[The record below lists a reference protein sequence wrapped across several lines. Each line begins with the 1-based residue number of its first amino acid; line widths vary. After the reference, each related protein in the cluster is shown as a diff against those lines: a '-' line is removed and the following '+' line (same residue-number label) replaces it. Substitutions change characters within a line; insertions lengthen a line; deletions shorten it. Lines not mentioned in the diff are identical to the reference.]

1 MNVRRP
7 GLLLLL
13 ATLLW
18 AQPSLA
24 QPAAP
29 EAKDDVTDAPA
40 EAQPVWKVT
49 LGKSPSRGPRDAL
62 VTLVVFSDFEC
73 PYCKRLA
80 ATFDDLAKRY
90 PKELRFVSKQTPLPF
105 HPNAGP
111 AAELALEAFAQ
122 GKEKAFWQVHDA
134 LMATTDLG
142 DASLDAIAGTAKLD
156 VKRARAAIVNAKH
169 RAIIEGDQDL
179 AESVEATGTPTS
191 FVNGIKVVGAR
202 PLEDFV
208 AVVDTE
214 LARAKA
220 LRAKGT
226 PADRIYETLTSK
238 GKTADDEELTRRD
251 VPEPPVTQP
260 FRGLKNAPVTIHL
273 FTDFQCPFCSRAQ
286 TSLTE
291 IEQRYKGK
299 VRVVYHSMPLSF
311 HPHARDAAAFAL
323 EAQAQRGN
331 NEFWKAHDLLFA
343 NQQKLT
349 REDLTVHARTLG
361 LDVAKLEA
369 ALADG
374 RHNLAID
381 TDLELAAKLGV
392 NGTPT
397 FTVNGYE
404 LVGAQPVRAFRRVVE
419 RALREVKSE
428 RTRTRYRQKRRA
440 PLAREEAQPPAFA

>member
-1 MNVRRP
+1 MNVRRS

-80 ATFDDLAKRY
+80 ATFDDLAERY
-90 PKELRFVSKQTPLPF
+90 PKELRFVSKQPPLPF

-169 RAIIEGDQDL
+169 RAVIEGDQDL

-202 PLEDFV
+202 SLEDFV

-251 VPEPPVTQP
+251 VPEPSVTQP

-397 FTVNGYE
+397 FTINGYE

-428 RTRTRYRQKRRA
+428 RTRTR
-440 PLAREEAQPPAFA
+440 

>member
-1 MNVRRP
+1 MNVRRS

-62 VTLVVFSDFEC
+62 VTLVMFSDFEC

-419 RALREVKSE
+419 RALREVKSA
-428 RTRTRYRQKRRA
+428 RTRTR
-440 PLAREEAQPPAFA
+440 

>member
-1 MNVRRP
+1 MNVRRS

-419 RALREVKSE
+419 RALREVKSA
-428 RTRTRYRQKRRA
+428 RTRTR
-440 PLAREEAQPPAFA
+440 

>member
-1 MNVRRP
+1 MNVRRS

-179 AESVEATGTPTS
+179 AESIDATGTPTS

-428 RTRTRYRQKRRA
+428 RTRTR
-440 PLAREEAQPPAFA
+440 

>member
-428 RTRTRYRQKRRA
+428 RTRTR
-440 PLAREEAQPPAFA
+440 

>member
-1 MNVRRP
+1 MNVRRS

-40 EAQPVWKVT
+40 EAQPVWKVI

-428 RTRTRYRQKRRA
+428 RTRTR
-440 PLAREEAQPPAFA
+440 

>member
-419 RALREVKSE
+419 RALREVKSA
-428 RTRTRYRQKRRA
+428 RTRTR
-440 PLAREEAQPPAFA
+440 

>member
-1 MNVRRP
+1 MNVRRS

-428 RTRTRYRQKRRA
+428 RTRTR
-440 PLAREEAQPPAFA
+440 